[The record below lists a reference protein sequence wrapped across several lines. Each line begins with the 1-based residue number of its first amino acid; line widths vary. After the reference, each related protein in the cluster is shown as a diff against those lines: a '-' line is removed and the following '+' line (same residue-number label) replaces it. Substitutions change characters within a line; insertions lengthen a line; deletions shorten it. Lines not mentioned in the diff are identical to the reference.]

1 MCTSCSST
9 TVHLVHTR
17 TITPVKS
24 TYVIP
29 GGGFHFCLRK
39 YLEFK
44 SLFFQ
49 RDYTI
54 IPEWKAPPSRCCC
67 VGIFKQTATSGHHL
81 RASVETFYSNIN
93 HKCLTFLSAYQA
105 KTGQTVLP
113 YNKQKCVFYLLC
125 ISSSSG
131 EGPFCTWGVCL
142 GNGGP
147 GERADEKVWKK
158 HQIDCEIG
166 SILQSA
172 LDEPK
177 TLRESDSS
185 TDRWL

>member
-1 MCTSCSST
+1 MQQYDGSSGSYS
-9 TVHLVHTR
+9 HHHTCEEHICDSR
-17 TITPVKS
+17 WW
-24 TYVIP
+24 IP
-29 GGGFHFCLRK
+29 F
-39 YLEFK
+39 
-44 SLFFQ
+44 LFFQ
-49 RDYTI
+49 RDYMI

-81 RASVETFYSNIN
+81 RASVETFYWNIN
-93 HKCLTFLSAYQA
+93 HKCLTFLSAYLA

-142 GNGGP
+142 GNRGP
-147 GERADEKVWKK
+147 VERADEKVWKK

-177 TLRESDSS
+177 TLRAGCRATAALTVGYKMHRLGVSDG
-185 TDRWL
+185 